1 MPIASL
7 PILNGKMY
15 AVWDANL
22 IQAIYRNKNFSFEP
36 FIIEF
41 ARREIGY
48 DDAADKIVRET
59 DLVPDFIRT
68 SHDGMNTHHL
78 HQMNVNALRYVG
90 DRLFAIRSDEDLVVP
105 NLYLFTRDLMTMAT
119 CEVLYGKE
127 NPAKKSPTFLDDV
140 W

>member
-22 IQAIYRNKNFSFEP
+22 IQAIYRNKNFAFEP

-41 ARREIGY
+41 ARRELGY
-48 DDAADKIVRET
+48 DNAADKVVRET
-59 DLVPDFIRT
+59 GLVPEFIRT
-68 SHDGMNTHHL
+68 SHDGMNTQSL

-90 DRLFAIRSDEDLVVP
+90 DRLFAIRSDEDFVVP

-119 CEVLYGKE
+119 CEALYGKE
-127 NPAKKSPTFLDDV
+127 NPARKSPAFLEDV